1 MDYLQQTN
9 LGRGLTKLIRN
20 INHGADG
27 EQIGEDLFGV
37 ADLLRSNQPLARAI
51 TDPSRTEADR
61 KKLAHDLFADHLAHA
76 ALQSVYDLVGDRW
89 TRPDDLAT
97 TLAVLGL
104 DAYILAAV
112 QDKESSTLAYQL
124 IEASE
129 LIKDN
134 RELRIQLSDLSDGTP
149 EERSALAMKV
159 FHGHVSPIAER
170 LIGRAAASSDYG
182 RILQTLR
189 SYADR
194 AAELDGKRLVVA
206 TTANPLTDAQIK
218 RMEELASRRFNEPV
232 ELVPIVD
239 SHMLG
244 GFKMDGGERF
254 VDTSI
259 RTDIAAA
266 REVLTR

>member
-9 LGRGLTKLIRN
+9 LGRGLHGLINN

-37 ADLLRSNQPLARAI
+37 ADLLRSNEPLARAI
-51 TDPSRTEADR
+51 TDPSRTDTDR
-61 KKLAHDLFADHLAHA
+61 RSLARDLFADVLSNA
-76 ALQSVYDLVGDRW
+76 AMQSVYDLVGDRW
-89 TRPDDLAT
+89 TRPEDLAT
-97 TLAVLGL
+97 TLSVLGL

-112 QDKESSTLAYQL
+112 QDKESDTLASQL
-124 IEASE
+124 IGAGEV
-129 LIKDN
+129 IKED
-134 RELRIQLSDLSDGTP
+134 RELRIQLSDLGDGTSTD
-149 EERSALAMKV
+149 RSKLAMKI

-182 RILQTLR
+182 RLLQTLR

-194 AAELDGKRLVVA
+194 AAELNGKRLVVA
-206 TTANPLTDAQIK
+206 TTAKPLSEAQVK
-218 RMEELASRRFNEPV
+218 RMEELASRRWNTAV
-232 ELVPIVD
+232 ELVPIID
-239 SHMLG
+239 PHMLG
-244 GFKMDGGERF
+244 GFKMDSGDTF

-266 REVLTR
+266 RAVLTR